1 MSKRRL
7 LEKRRKRKEKEIF
20 SSFFVTIKEER
31 MMKYERLTFRNTF

>member
-20 SSFFVTIKEER
+20 SPFFVTIKEKG
-31 MMKYERLTFRNTF
+31 MMKYERLMFRNTF